1 VDTNL
6 LTEPAQT
13 LASGRPP
20 TTAFPAPAAPLRVAV
35 LEHDEALRETI
46 LLPGLRSY
54 GFEVTPMRSTGELQ
68 QALLRSEFDLC
79 VLDSVLSYGDGIS
92 LPHWLRG
99 QYPQMGLVIFSQ
111 EGDPGEQ
118 LRGLNEGAD
127 AYLLKPAPVDVVAAT
142 LASIARRI
150 HHRALP
156 ALPVPPARTQW
167 QLQSDGWCLIAPNG
181 AQATLTISERR
192 LVRVLWEHEGGLV
205 TRESLM
211 RAVTNGQGNPGEIDP
226 HGLDVLLYRLRR
238 KVQGRTGEVL
248 PLEVVRGAGYILHR
262 QSFVNG
268 SSH

>member
-1 VDTNL
+1 VDTNV
-6 LTEPAQT
+6 LTEPINPAA
-13 LASGRPP
+13 LGRPP
-20 TTAFPAPAAPLRVAV
+20 QAPHAAPLRVAV
-35 LEHDEALRETI
+35 LEHDDALREQM
-46 LLPGLRSY
+46 LLPGLRRY
-54 GFEVTPMRSTGELQ
+54 GFEVTPMRNTGELQ
-68 QALLRSEFDLC
+68 QALLNAEFDLC

-99 QYPQMGLVIFSQ
+99 QYPQMGLMIFSQ
-111 EGDPGEQ
+111 HADPGAQ

-127 AYLLKPAPVDVVAAT
+127 AYLVKPTPVDVVAAT
-142 LASIARRI
+142 LSSIARRI

-156 ALPVPPARTQW
+156 PLSMPPARTQW

-192 LVRVLWEHEGGLV
+192 LVRVLWEHVGGLV
-205 TRESLM
+205 TRETLM
-211 RAVTNGQGNPGEIDP
+211 RAVTNGQGSPGEIDP

-238 KVQGRTGEVL
+238 KIQDRTGDML

-262 QSFVNG
+262 QSLGG